1 MRMGSGPPDETGLAV
16 FPSPP
21 EAAPAIP
28 AALSSV
34 ASRPAGAETLIVDAN
49 GEDVIVVLDPA
60 GADARQIWDF
70 IQQRKTG
77 RKTGRM

>member
-1 MRMGSGPPDETGLAV
+1 MRMGIGPPDQTGLAV

-21 EAAPAIP
+21 DTAPAIP
-28 AALSSV
+28 AALSA
-34 ASRPAGAETLIVDAN
+34 ASRPVGGETLIVDAN